1 MPEKVTKLTAVV
13 PGWTIDY
20 EADAAY
26 LQLRHA
32 AIDRTLNFGLVNL
45 DLDADGQVV
54 GVEVLTLG
62 KAGEFDQEPT

>member
-1 MPEKVTKLTAVV
+1 MPEKVRKLTAAV

-32 AIDRTLNFGLVNL
+32 KIDRTLNFGLVNL
-45 DLDADGQVV
+45 DLDADGRVV